1 MRCSTSSNSDIS
13 NTPTYNKTVI
23 KENISTVT
31 SNESPSLFNI
41 LLKDRYHVKL
51 PHFWSNELSTSKKP
65 KTKLITFFKL
75 GFFGNRCQRA
85 IEKQLVVTESEFN

>member
-1 MRCSTSSNSDIS
+1 MISSTSSNSGISSTRTYSKTVTKETS
-13 NTPTYNKTVI
+13 NT
-23 KENISTVT
+23 VT
-31 SNESPSLFNI
+31 NNVPPSLFNI

-75 GFFGNRCQRA
+75 GCYGNRCQRA
-85 IEKQLVVTESEFN
+85 IEKQLVVTESEVD